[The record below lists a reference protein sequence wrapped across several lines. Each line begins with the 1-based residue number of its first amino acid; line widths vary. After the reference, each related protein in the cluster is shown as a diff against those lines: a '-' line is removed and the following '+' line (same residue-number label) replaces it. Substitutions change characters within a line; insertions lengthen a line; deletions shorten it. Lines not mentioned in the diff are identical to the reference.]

1 MKLMTSPLNANVP
14 HPNREVEHSSIQFA
28 KNLKNWIAPYT
39 ESCKIL
45 EGIKG
50 KQNQISPESVGG
62 TKT

>member
-1 MKLMTSPLNANVP
+1 LPPPHLNANVS
-14 HPNREVEHSSIQFA
+14 HCTGDVEHSSIQFA
-28 KNLKNWIAPYT
+28 KSLKNWIAPYT

-45 EGIKG
+45 EGIEG